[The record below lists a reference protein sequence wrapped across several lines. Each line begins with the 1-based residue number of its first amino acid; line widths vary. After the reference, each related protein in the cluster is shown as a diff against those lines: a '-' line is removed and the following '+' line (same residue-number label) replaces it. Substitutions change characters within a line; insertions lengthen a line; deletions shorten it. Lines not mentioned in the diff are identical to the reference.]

1 MARKMRVRA
10 GIFFALLFLLIA
22 TPVFA
27 EVTSEGYYRSPLR
40 YAQDNYLALWGNE
53 QFPRN
58 QDYGITINVL
68 EESVSAT
75 WVDIEVQVQY
85 PIIQDRHI
93 SKFYILGNG
102 KIIDQFF
109 PKLYDSDDDGI
120 YDGYWSYYQVKP
132 TFVEAIGSVVSF
144 RVIGIQTVG
153 DLYDETS
160 GEYIVAWSKESDPIW
175 FDPLPVTDKQTHS
188 LLENILYVL
197 QSLLNKLQELL
208 NTLKQKMDSLQE
220 AVEKI
225 YTPTQQTM
233 NEFNQ
238 AVDKL
243 MDKMPFNELKESAQ
257 NIVDTYE
264 NTRRQLSSPGSK
276 IGFGGQFCFIP
287 GVPETCVENILDLT
301 EFRQEVLLLRE
312 IMRAM
317 IWLYFFHMLFM
328 WLRPKMRF

>member
-1 MARKMRVRA
+1 MSSKLHLRA
-10 GIFFALLFLLIA
+10 GILFPLLFLLIA
-22 TPVFA
+22 THVFA
-27 EVTSEGYYRSPLR
+27 EVTPEGYYRSPLR
-40 YAQDNYLALWGNE
+40 YAQDDYLAYWGNE
-53 QFPRN
+53 EFPYN

-68 EESVSAT
+68 EESVSPM
-75 WVDIEVQVQY
+75 WVDIDVTVQY
-85 PIIQDRHI
+85 PIIQERNI
-93 SKFYILGNG
+93 SKFYILANG

-109 PKLYDSDDDGI
+109 PKLYDGDDDGI
-120 YDGYWSYYQVKP
+120 YDGYWSIYKVKP
-132 TFVEAIGSVVSF
+132 TFVEAIGGVVSF

-153 DLYDETS
+153 NLYDETS
-160 GEYIVAWSKESDPIW
+160 GEYIVAWSKASDPIW

-208 NTLKQKMDSLQE
+208 NTLKQKMESLQE
-220 AVEKI
+220 AIEKL

-238 AVDKL
+238 AVENL
-243 MDKMPFNELKESAQ
+243 MEKMPFNELKESAQ

-264 NTRRQLSSPGSK
+264 NTRRQLSQPGSK

-301 EFRQEVLLLRE
+301 EFKQEVLLLRE